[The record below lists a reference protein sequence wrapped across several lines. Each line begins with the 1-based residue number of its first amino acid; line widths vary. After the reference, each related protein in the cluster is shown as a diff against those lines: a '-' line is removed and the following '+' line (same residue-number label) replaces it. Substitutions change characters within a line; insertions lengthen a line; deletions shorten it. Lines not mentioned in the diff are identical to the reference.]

1 MKTTHRNYSEEQ
13 GDFNRLTRFF
23 TAHPSNRRT
32 HTTWCLGRFV
42 DWKYGLYPN
51 KRAFASFCDENAHI
65 WFDGFGELAGFAVSE
80 SGDAGFSLLTLDGYR
95 FLYEE
100 MLQWT
105 LEAWKGRVTKQ
116 SRFSTEI
123 TEYQDWERKI
133 LERYGFR
140 CEQTFFTRRFDLT
153 CELPPYFP
161 LEPGFVIVDMK
172 SHPDY
177 RSQSILRANAFQKKM
192 DLTEEELNDRL
203 KYFNYN
209 MKGPLYH
216 PETDLCV
223 MAEDGQIVAGCEALI
238 NAHCLEADIERVCT
252 HSSFRKRGF
261 ARAAIQEC
269 LYRLK
274 DMGIHNAY
282 ITGYSPEALALY
294 GSLGAVDEVKAF
306 FYEIPA

>member
-1 MKTTHRNYSEEQ
+1 MKMAHRNYSEEQ
-13 GDFNRLTRFF
+13 GDFNRLARFF
-23 TAHPSNRRT
+23 TTHSANRRT
-32 HTTWCLGRFV
+32 HTTWCLGRYV

-100 MLQWT
+100 MLGWV
-105 LEAWKGRVTKQ
+105 LETWKDRATPE
-116 SRFSTEI
+116 SHFSTEI
-123 TEYQDWERKI
+123 TEYQDWELRI
-133 LERYGFR
+133 LERYGF
-140 CEQTFFTRRFDLT
+140 CIEASFFTRRFDLT
-153 CELPPYFP
+153 CGLPPRFP

-177 RSQSILRANAFQKKM
+177 RGQGIMRADAFQKKSS
-192 DLTEEELNDRL
+192 LTEEELNYRL
-203 KYFNYN
+203 RYFNHN
-209 MKGPLYH
+209 HKGPIYH
-216 PETDLCV
+216 PETDLCL

-252 HSSFRKRGF
+252 HSCFRKRGF